1 VILTDPGAPVVKTV
15 WRLGPVLSSPLRT
28 RKRWAVRGRE
38 AELKPATF
46 DYYAPASRDELLAL
60 LGELGDD
67 AKVLA
72 GGQSL
77 IPLMNFR
84 LARPA
89 QLVDVGAVDELAYV
103 RANDGVHVGAGARQ
117 WDVENDPA
125 VASQVP
131 LLVEALHY
139 VAHPPI
145 RHRGTVCGSIVHADP
160 AAELPAVA
168 LALDATMRVTSAGG
182 TRDVAA
188 KDFFHGVF
196 STALGPDELL
206 EEIVFPPMPKGAGY
220 AVAELT
226 RTHGNF
232 AVAGAMA
239 TMRLGGDG
247 TIESCALVAFGLDA
261 TAVRCEA
268 GEQVLTGAQP
278 TDELFAEAAAAAVA
292 PLSPGGDM
300 HGSAKYRK
308 RVAAVYMERVIAEAR
323 ERAGESA

>member
-1 VILTDPGAPVVKTV
+1 V
-15 WRLGPVLSSPLRT
+15 
-28 RKRWAVRGRE
+28 AVRGRE

-46 DYYAPASRDELLAL
+46 DYYAPTSRDELLGL
-60 LGELGDD
+60 LGELGDE

-84 LARPA
+84 FARPA
-89 QLVDVGAVDELAYV
+89 QLVDVGTVAELDYV
-103 RANDGVHVGAGARQ
+103 RANDGIHVGAGARQ

-145 RHRGTVCGSIVHADP
+145 RHRGTVCGSIAHADP

-168 LALDATMRVTSAGG
+168 LALDATVRVTSAGG
-182 TRDVAA
+182 TREVAA
-188 KDFFHGVF
+188 KDFFRGVF
-196 STALGPDELL
+196 ATALGPGELL
-206 EEIVFPPMPKGAGY
+206 EEIVFPPMPKGTGY
-220 AVAELT
+220 AVAELA

-232 AVAGAMA
+232 AVAGAIA
-239 TMRLGGDG
+239 TMGLGADG
-247 TIESCALVAFGLDA
+247 TIESCALVAFALDA

-278 TDELFAEAAAAAVA
+278 SDELFAEAAAAAVA

-300 HGSAKYRK
+300 HGSVDYRK
-308 RVAAVYMERVIAEAR
+308 RVAAVYMERAIAKAHEG
-323 ERAGESA
+323 AGET

>member
-1 VILTDPGAPVVKTV
+1 
-15 WRLGPVLSSPLRT
+15 
-28 RKRWAVRGRE
+28 
-38 AELKPATF
+38 LKPAAF
-46 DYYAPASRDELLAL
+46 DYYAPTSRDELLGL
-60 LGELGDD
+60 LGELGDE

-89 QLVDVGAVDELAYV
+89 QLVDVGTVGELDYV
-103 RANDGVHVGAGARQ
+103 RSNGGIHVGAGASQ
-117 WDVENDPA
+117 WDVENDPT
-125 VASQVP
+125 VVSQVP
-131 LLVEALHY
+131 LLVEALQY

-145 RHRGTVCGSIVHADP
+145 RHRGTVCGSMAHADP

-168 LALDATMRVTSAGG
+168 LALDATMRITSAGG
-182 TRDVAA
+182 TREVAA
-188 KDFFHGVF
+188 KDFFRGVF

-206 EEIVFPPMPKGAGY
+206 EEIVFPPMPKETGY
-220 AVAELT
+220 GVAELA

-232 AVAGAMA
+232 AVAGAIA
-239 TMRLGGDG
+239 TMQLTAAGA
-247 TIESCALVAFGLDA
+247 IESCALVAFSLDA

-278 TDELFAEAAAAAVA
+278 SDELFGEAAAAAVA

-300 HGSAKYRK
+300 HGSAGYRK
-308 RVAAVYMERVIAEAR
+308 RVAAVYMQRAIAKAH
-323 ERAGESA
+323 ERAEEMA

>member
-1 VILTDPGAPVVKTV
+1 
-15 WRLGPVLSSPLRT
+15 
-28 RKRWAVRGRE
+28 
-38 AELKPATF
+38 LKPGTF

-67 AKVLA
+67 ARVLA

-89 QLVDVGAVDELAYV
+89 QLVDVGTVGELAYV

-117 WDVENDPA
+117 WQVENDPT
-125 VASQVP
+125 VAAQVP

-145 RHRGTVCGSIVHADP
+145 RHRGTVCGSIAHADP

-182 TRDVAA
+182 ARDVAA
-188 KDFFHGVF
+188 KDFFRGVF
-196 STALGPDELL
+196 STALGPGELL
-206 EEIVFPPMPKGAGY
+206 EEVVFPPMAKGTGF
-220 AVAELT
+220 AVAEFV

-239 TMRLGGDG
+239 TMRLGADG
-247 TIESCALVAFGLDA
+247 AIESCALVAFGLGS
-261 TAVRCEA
+261 TAVRCDA

-292 PLSPGGDM
+292 ALAPSGDM
-300 HGSAKYRK
+300 HGSAEYRK
-308 RVAAVYMERVIAEAR
+308 RVAAVYMERVIARAR

>member
-1 VILTDPGAPVVKTV
+1 
-15 WRLGPVLSSPLRT
+15 
-28 RKRWAVRGRE
+28 
-38 AELKPATF
+38 LKPAAF
-46 DYYAPASRDELLAL
+46 DYYAPTSRDELLGL

-84 LARPA
+84 FARPA
-89 QLVDVGAVDELAYV
+89 QLVDVGTVAELDYV
-103 RANDGVHVGAGARQ
+103 RANDGIHVGAGARQ

-145 RHRGTVCGSIVHADP
+145 RHRGTVCGSIAHADP

-168 LALDATMRVTSAGG
+168 LALDATVRVTSAGG
-182 TRDVAA
+182 TRDLPA
-188 KDFFHGVF
+188 KDFFRGVF
-196 STALGPDELL
+196 STALGPGELL
-206 EEIVFPPMPKGAGY
+206 EEIVFPPMPKGTGY
-220 AVAELT
+220 GVAELA

-232 AVAGAMA
+232 AVAGAIA
-239 TMRLGGDG
+239 TMGLGADG
-247 TIESCALVAFGLDA
+247 TIESCALVAFALDA

-278 TDELFAEAAAAAVA
+278 SDELFAEAAAAAVA

-300 HGSAKYRK
+300 HGSADYRK
-308 RVAAVYMERVIAEAR
+308 RVAAVYLQRAIAKAHEG
-323 ERAGESA
+323 AGEVAL